1 MHTVS
6 DLLKARIDEGYA
18 EGLYTLSHPP
28 VALIRAYA
36 HAQRAEMLADGMIA
50 IGRGLKRLTGAVLAP
65 PTAESDSLP
74 NYLAL
79 EAAARRERARFTAEA
94 FAKIGAG
101 LAWLTGFDRLKARAA
116 AAYRRA
122 AAIAELERLDDRTL
136 RDMGLA
142 RTEIPAAVDGE
153 VYRPPLPRE
162 ESAANENTGVPVRQL
177 KPKSRSVA

>member
-50 IGRGLKRLTGAVLAP
+50 LGRGFKHLFGAVLAP
-65 PTAESDSLP
+65 PAAESDSWP
-74 NYLAL
+74 DYLAL
-79 EAAARRERARFTAEA
+79 EAAARRERARVTAEA

-101 LAWLTGFDRLKARAA
+101 LARLTAFDRLKVHAA
-116 AAYRRA
+116 AAFRRA

-136 RDMGLA
+136 RDMGLT
-142 RTEIPAAVDGE
+142 RTEIPAAVDGDI
-153 VYRPPLPRE
+153 YRPLLPRA
-162 ESAANENTGVPVRQL
+162 ESVANENTGVPVRQL
-177 KPKSRSVA
+177 KPKARSVA